1 MNETSKLKKF
11 LKAKEFTLI
20 CILVVIVAFF
30 WYFSPNHSYF
40 SVRNITSILN
50 SMVLYILFAVAVSFP
65 IILGEFD
72 LSPGYTGT
80 AAGALMTV
88 LLHSTNLPW
97 FITVI
102 LGLVLGIAF
111 GLLNALL
118 VNKFRIQS
126 FIATLAVGS
135 FIARG
140 FAYIVA
146 EGKTIDIVDPVI
158 VWIGTYKIGGLFPV
172 TVIIS
177 LVVIIIYGII
187 LAKTKFGR
195 SVYLCGGSRE
205 AAALA
210 GLKPKKM
217 SYIIFANSG
226 MLGALGGML
235 YDARLKSGNLDGTSS
250 YAFPAVTA
258 AIFGGISF
266 GGGSGNMFG
275 CFLGLFIINGFNNG
289 LIILRVSSFWQDV
302 ASGVLL
308 LIALTIDYFTSGKA
322 KRTGRRNKNVT
333 STTAS

>member
-1 MNETSKLKKF
+1 MNKTVRLKKF
-11 LKAKEFTLI
+11 LKSKEFTLV
-20 CILVVIVAFF
+20 CILIVIMAFF

-40 SVRNITSILN
+40 SVRNITNILN

-72 LSPGYTGT
+72 LSPGYSGT
-80 AAGALMTV
+80 AAGALMTI
-88 LLHSTNLPW
+88 LLSATAVPW
-97 FITVI
+97 FIAVI
-102 LGLVLGIAF
+102 LGLLLGIGF

-140 FAYIVA
+140 VAYIVA
-146 EGKTIDIVDPVI
+146 EGKTIDITDPVI
-158 VWIGTYKIGGLFPV
+158 VWIGTYRIGGLVPI

-195 SVYLCGGSRE
+195 SVYLCGGSRQ
-205 AAALA
+205 AARLA

-217 SYIIFANSG
+217 SYIVFANSG

-289 LIILRVSSFWQDV
+289 LVILRVSSFWQDV

-322 KRTGRRNKNVT
+322 GRAGRRQP
-333 STTAS
+333 SGTAS

>member
-1 MNETSKLKKF
+1 MNKTAKLEKF
-11 LKAKEFTLI
+11 LKSKVFTLI
-20 CILVVIVAFF
+20 GILIIIMAFF

-65 IILGEFD
+65 ILLGEFD

-80 AAGALMTV
+80 AAGAMMAV
-88 LLHSTNLPW
+88 LLAGSGIPW
-97 FITVI
+97 FIVVI
-102 LGLVLGIAF
+102 LGLVLGILF

-146 EGKTIDIVDPVI
+146 EGKTVNIEEPAI
-158 VWIGTYKIGGLFPV
+158 VWVGTYKIGGLVPV

-177 LVVIIIYGII
+177 LVIIIIYGII
-187 LAKTKFGR
+187 LAKTEFGR
-195 SVYLCGGSRE
+195 SVYLCGGSKQ
-205 AAALA
+205 AARLA
-210 GLKPKKM
+210 GLNPQKM

-266 GGGSGNMFG
+266 GGGSGNMLG
-275 CFLGLFIINGFNNG
+275 CFLGLLIINGFNNG

-308 LIALTIDYFTSGKA
+308 LLALTIDYFTSGKA
-322 KRTGRRNKNVT
+322 KRTGRRQV
-333 STTAS
+333 SGTAS